1 MYEVHVLAIYHVA
14 NAEIEC
20 FGGGGERNNAENKLY
35 SL

>member
-20 FGGGGERNNAENKLY
+20 FWGGGGNNAENKLY

>member
-14 NAEIEC
+14 NAEIE
-20 FGGGGERNNAENKLY
+20 FFLGGGRNNAENKLY

>member
-20 FGGGGERNNAENKLY
+20 FWGGGNNAENKLY